1 MRQYKSLFKIRFIN
15 SLQYRTAAI
24 AGVITQF
31 AFGLMYIMLFKAF
44 YAQGNIPNNF
54 TETQMVSYIWLQQML
69 LVLFWVAAKNS
80 TIVLQ
85 IEQGNICY
93 ELVRPM
99 NLYNNWFTTML
110 ADGMSKTFLRLIP
123 VMIFAFMLPAGWGLM
138 LPASIPALLLFLVN
152 MIIGAMLVVAI
163 NMLCYCLMFNTM
175 SSIGIFSIVSTLAS
189 LFNGSM
195 IPVPLM
201 PVWFQKVLD
210 FLPFRYIN
218 DLTFRTYIGSLTINE
233 SLIQTGIQLAWLIVF
248 ITIGKLWLNKNLKK
262 VEVQGG

>member
-138 LPASIPALLLFLVN
+138 LPASIPALLLFLLN

-233 SLIQTGIQLAWLIVF
+233 SLIQTGIQFAWLIVF

>member
-1 MRQYKSLFKIRFIN
+1 MKQYKSLFKIRFIN

-31 AFGLMYIMLFKAF
+31 AFGLMYILLFKAF
-44 YAQGNIPNNF
+44 YAQGNVPSDF
-54 TETQMVSYIWLQQML
+54 TESQMVSYIWLQQMFL
-69 LVLFWVAAKNS
+69 MLFWVAIKNQ

-99 NLYNNWFTTML
+99 KLYANWFTTML
-110 ADGMSKTFLRLIP
+110 ADGMSKTFLRFIP
-123 VMIFAFMLPAGWGLM
+123 VLIFAFLLPAGWGLM
-138 LPASIPALLLFLVN
+138 LPVSIPAFLLFIVN
-152 MIIGAMLVVAI
+152 LIIGAMLVVSI
-163 NMLCYCLMFNTM
+163 NMLCYCLMFKTM
-175 SSIGIFSIVSTLAS
+175 SSIGIFSIMSTLAS

-201 PVWFQKVLD
+201 PTWFQRVLD

-218 DLTFRTYIGSLTINE
+218 DLTFRTYVGSLPLSE
-233 SLIQTGIQLAWLIVF
+233 ALVQTGIQLAWLIAFVL
-248 ITIGKLWLNKNLKK
+248 IGSFWLNKNLKK